1 MSKKVGVIII
11 SLVMIAACVSIWPLK
26 FIRKDV
32 VYWTQSSQYQYMENA
47 LSPDSDAVLE
57 QTFIAQ
63 EAYLKQ
69 IAFAVAF
76 SGSECDIRFSLY
88 NQENEQLFERQI
100 VLGAEYNS
108 GFFYVDINKWVKKG
122 EQYTFGVEVLNAENV
137 NPQFMYTLEGEPT
150 AKGNLLMMVNGESF
164 DAQAVTSYT
173 YEEPLNYKN
182 AVCIWAAIL
191 TLGLSVIGMLY
202 RKEWKSEIW
211 ADKILDKYQYVLLAL
226 EILFVTAL
234 VVRVS
239 FTETVDWDEAYTW
252 KIVTRNSLW
261 GIIQAQAI
269 DPHPPLYFLMAKLAT
284 LVFGNKMM
292 VFKAVSVA
300 GALAS
305 MLMCATL
312 VRKRW
317 GVKVAIPL
325 ILLLGLGPQFLFYN
339 INLRMYSWMVFFVFA
354 SALFIY
360 ELVLEDKISWWIA
373 LCLTTLGALYTQ
385 YFAVVP
391 LAVLY
396 AYLLVICVRSKRVK
410 RFLLCCVVTVI
421 AYLPQLY
428 LVWQMVQRDRISQ
441 NEEMPASLSLVD
453 LCGWAFQTNI
463 KWSEYMPLVLFVA
476 AVGLL
481 IFQRKQLER
490 KETGFLVLAAMVF
503 PLTDVICYIISNNMN
518 HFWHNRYM
526 LDALLF
532 VWIFVIII
540 YAKQNTKVW
549 VCFCVWLG
557 ITVLSSYIVVQSEEF
572 SMMANTVDAKEKL
585 AHVQDEEMI
594 VFNFTSYD
602 VIYEYY
608 VPNAEFVWIED
619 VDFSNMEKDYFYMIS
634 WGGLGF
640 SQEVIDKYNV
650 HIEYLQPFIL
660 ERGVAGVYLCKVT
673 FHK

>member
-1 MSKKVGVIII
+1 MSKKAGAIII
-11 SLVMIAACVSIWPLK
+11 SLVMIVACASIWPLK

-32 VYWTQSSQYQYMENA
+32 VYWTQASQYMDTA
-47 LSPDSDAVLE
+47 LSSDSDAILE

-69 IAFAVAF
+69 IAFAVVF
-76 SGSECDIRFSLY
+76 SGDECDIHFSLY
-88 NQENEQLFERQI
+88 NQEKEQLFEKQI
-100 VLGAEYNS
+100 VMGAEYNS
-108 GFFYVDINKWVKKG
+108 GFYYLDINKWVKKG
-122 EQYTFGVEVLNAENV
+122 EQYTFHVEVLNAENV
-137 NPQFMYTLEGEPT
+137 NPQFLYTQEGEPS

-164 DAQAVTSYT
+164 DGQAVTSYT
-173 YEEPLNYKN
+173 YGEPLNYKN
-182 AVCIWAAIL
+182 AACIWAVIL

-202 RKEWKSEIW
+202 RKESKSDVW
-211 ADKILDKYQYVLLAL
+211 AEKILDKYQYVFLAL

-234 VVRVS
+234 VARVS

-252 KIVTRNSLW
+252 KIVTQNSLW
-261 GIIQAQAI
+261 GVIQAQAI
-269 DPHPPLYFLMAKLAT
+269 DNHPPLYFLMAKLAT
-284 LVFGNKMM
+284 LIFGNKIM

-305 MLMCATL
+305 MMMCAAL

-317 GVKVAIPL
+317 GSKAAIPL

-360 ELVLEDKISWWIA
+360 ELVLEDRISWWIA
-373 LCLTTLGALYTQ
+373 LSLTTLGALYTQ

-391 LAVLY
+391 LMILY

-428 LVWQMVQRDRISQ
+428 LVWQMLQRDSASQ
-441 NEEMPASLSLVD
+441 NDEMSASLSLVD
-453 LCGWAFQTNI
+453 LCEWSFQTNI

-476 AVGLL
+476 AAGLL
-481 IFQRKQLER
+481 IVQRKRFEKR
-490 KETGFLVLAAMVF
+490 ETGFLVLAAIVF
-503 PLTDVICYIISNNMN
+503 PLTDMICYIISNNMN

-532 VWIFVIII
+532 IWIFMIIV

-572 SMMANTVDAKEKL
+572 SMMAYTVDAKEKL
-585 AHVQDEEMI
+585 AYVQDEKMI
-594 VFNFTSYD
+594 VYNFISYD

-608 VPNAEFVWIED
+608 LPDAEFVWIED
-619 VDFSNMEKDYFYMIS
+619 VDFSNMERDYFYMIS

-640 SQEVIDKYNV
+640 DQEVIDKYNV
-650 HIEYLQPFIL
+650 HIEYLQPFRL
-660 ERGVAGVYLCKVT
+660 EKGVAGVYLCKVT
-673 FHK
+673 FQK